1 MQPDTQAW
9 DLGAAW
15 SGESRGVPQGR
26 GARATWKQRGG
37 GRPPPCIWPR
47 ERLSSQ
53 AGRQGL
59 PTGARAS
66 GIVEKTPPHNLQPPQ
81 PPPPRPL
88 QVLRCPAALGTT
100 EGHMPTSEA
109 HRSVCCG
116 DQARPADGR
125 TWLPSAAGSR
135 ERVGGLRRGRPDG
148 LWGDLG
154 RNASQT
160 GLCWGS
166 TEIRAT
172 SSWLQAGR
180 WGAGGCSAPSR
191 WRARAWTSEHQ
202 EPGPQGA
209 RGAKGRAPVNPV
221 CLAVFCFDPWE
232 A

>member
-88 QVLRCPAALGTT
+88 QVLQCPAALGTT

-148 LWGDLG
+148 LWGGLA

-166 TEIRAT
+166 TESGPRPPGCRQVAGVPEAAVHPAGGEHGPGPVSIKSLAPRERGG
-172 SSWLQAGR
+172 QRAGR
-180 WGAGGCSAPSR
+180 R
-191 WRARAWTSEHQ
+191 
-202 EPGPQGA
+202 EPRLPGS
-209 RGAKGRAPVNPV
+209 V
-221 CLAVFCFDPWE
+221 LF
-232 A
+232 